1 METKKTFLLNPYDGI
16 IYQNEIKDVE
26 LTRISPRSYRTGEH
40 NGFLCGITV
49 GFVAG
54 IMFICLFFGIL

>member
-1 METKKTFLLNPYDGI
+1 MKHKKTFGVGDFGLFYETETD
-16 IYQNEIKDVE
+16 DVKI
-26 LTRISPRSYRTGEH
+26 TRFSPRSYRNGE
-40 NGFLCGITV
+40 NIGFMCGIAV